1 LIISSCCS
9 GQHAVV
15 ISGHPV
21 TYNKHDGYLQYISG
35 ETNDMDSTYFIRIDA
50 EFRMFRQLT
59 FGETKIFDDL
69 FSADENPG
77 RLGRALIIIQD
88 STIISISNQKD
99 LAKTL
104 LKLPKPIAIED
115 GQTDLNIIKMLNKN
129 SH

>member
-1 LIISSCCS
+1 
-9 GQHAVV
+9 
-15 ISGHPV
+15 
-21 TYNKHDGYLQYISG
+21 
-35 ETNDMDSTYFIRIDA
+35 
-50 EFRMFRQLT
+50 MFRQLT

-69 FSADENPG
+69 FSVDENPG

-99 LAKTL
+99 LAKAL
-104 LKLPKPIAIED
+104 LKLPKPIED